1 MGVYEWAEL
10 VWPTGRVCI
19 RPSMQALMPSLG
31 VVACPNFLRLKVSVA
46 AIYIEPNFPF
56 FSTRDLFQ

>member
-1 MGVYEWAEL
+1 
-10 VWPTGRVCI
+10 
-19 RPSMQALMPSLG
+19 MQALMPSLG

-56 FSTRDLFQ
+56 F